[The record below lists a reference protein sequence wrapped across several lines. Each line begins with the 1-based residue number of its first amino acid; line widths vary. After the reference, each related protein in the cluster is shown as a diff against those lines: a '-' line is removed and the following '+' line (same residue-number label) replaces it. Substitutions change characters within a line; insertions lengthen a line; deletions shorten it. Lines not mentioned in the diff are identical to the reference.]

1 MDGPHSQPQTRSRP
15 RSRQTTVSVN
25 WDDADALSPHPRMKF
40 EVAECI
46 ETKTITTTTTTK
58 RAYPPLLVREP
69 RPLAS
74 LDSKEYPLAQKP
86 TPPEL
91 AKFTFGL
98 DEFGGLSWPT
108 ESQLSLQDV
117 RSFPLRTSH
126 VSQLSCLTD
135 HATFQSS
142 PTTSDDSNQDIKI
155 EPDLHLDISHV
166 ESRRRSSKTPS
177 DMPTRKSH
185 KMSTRAASPIVAG
198 VVKKTSHKSTRS
210 HGPSLPPAVSN
221 KLRRAIASGSRKE
234 NDKETNTRSMV
245 GLPITPDTSEL
256 VGSSAT
262 TTRPTL
268 KFRRSNLESFE
279 TPDSDPSQ
287 ARQDTYFDISSPSGS
302 DSHTVFSS
310 NVATPPVTDADV
322 EPFVDADESLQQSIR
337 ALQHPR
343 PIDTLAAQDASLPS
357 PRLSPTL
364 QAAQLHTAGRED
376 IDDDDMSIVLR
387 DDSQNLADEE
397 FGDSL
402 ALTELS
408 PRALQRNSQSEAFQA
423 GLMDSQSMLES
434 FDAMPAEMKSFM
446 MYQFLRRC
454 SRKTL
459 HVVAGVVN
467 PALKCDVL
475 KDLPPELTLHIVS
488 YLDCRDRCRAAQVS
502 KTWRNIIDSDETGW
516 KELFD
521 RDGFNLPPGELD
533 RAIKEGWGWQDP
545 VGYEGCERDYSLQNR
560 LTSTESELRS
570 KPDPPPQKLRSSKRK
585 RALNNFGPDR
595 YKRRASAQDNV
606 IKEDKVIAEAKLH
619 KSEGPNSAANAAAL
633 AVPDPQLG
641 LASIRKLHLFKSLYR
656 RHYMIREGWT
666 NGKVKPSHVAFAAH
680 PRHVITCLQFD
691 EDKII
696 TGSDDQLIHIY
707 DTQTGKLRKRLEGH
721 EGGVWALQYEGN
733 VLVSGS
739 TDRSVRVWD
748 IEKGL
753 CSQVFYGHTSTVRCL
768 QILMPTDTGKVEGG
782 APVMMPPKPLIITG
796 SRDSQLR
803 VWRLPERNSRR
814 YIQTGPPANDAD
826 CPYFIRTLQGHSHSV
841 RAIAAHADTLVSGSY
856 DNTVRVWRISTG
868 ETVHVLQ
875 GHTQKVYSVVLDT
888 PRNRCI
894 SGSMD
899 SFVRIWDLTT
909 GACTHTLEGHS
920 LLVGLLDLRDER
932 LVSAAADSTLRIW
945 DPESGRCQSTLT
957 AHTGAITC
965 FQHDGRK
972 VVSGSDRSLKMWD
985 IRSGEC
991 IQDLLTD
998 LSGVWQVRF
1007 DERRCV
1013 AAVQRDQLTYVEV
1026 SQQCCQVYYR
1036 KKANHKAQ
1044 ILDFGAV
1051 RDGKNPE
1058 DLGRRILLN
1067 PTEVQ
1072 RLTAAAENDDN

>member
-1 MDGPHSQPQTRSRP
+1 MDQSSTPQVLPRSRP
-15 RSRQTTVSVN
+15 RSSQTTVSVN

-58 RAYPPLLVREP
+58 RSFPPMFVREP

-91 AKFTFGL
+91 ANFTFDA
-98 DEFGGLSWPT
+98 DEHGAFSWPT
-108 ESQLSLQDV
+108 DSDIGQES
-117 RSFPLRTSH
+117 
-126 VSQLSCLTD
+126 
-135 HATFQSS
+135 FQSF
-142 PTTSDDSNQDIKI
+142 SDDAAHGVTN
-155 EPDLHLDISHV
+155 EPELTF
-166 ESRRRSSKTPS
+166 ESPRRSSKTLPNS
-177 DMPTRKSH
+177 EAASQRCH
-185 KMSTRAASPIVAG
+185 KMNPHTASPNTRG
-198 VVKKTSHKSTRS
+198 LMKRSGSRSSRS
-210 HGPSLPPAVSN
+210 HASVVSD
-221 KLRRAIASGSRKE
+221 KLRRAIAHGNQKE
-234 NDKETNTRSMV
+234 NAAENSARHL

-256 VGSSAT
+256 AGTSVPSS
-262 TTRPTL
+262 RPPL
-268 KFRRSNLESFE
+268 RLRRSHLDSFE
-279 TPDSDPSQ
+279 TPNSDPSQ
-287 ARQDTYFDISSPSGS
+287 TQSDEYFNISSPSGS
-302 DSHTVFSS
+302 DSHTVFGGS
-310 NVATPPVTDADV
+310 NVATPPVTDADA
-322 EPFVDADESLQQSIR
+322 EAFVDADESLQQSIR
-337 ALQHPR
+337 AVQHPR
-343 PIDTLAAQDASLPS
+343 PLNTLVAQDASLPS

-364 QAAQLHTAGRED
+364 QAAQLHSGDRED
-376 IDDDDMSIVLR
+376 DEEDLSLVVH
-387 DDSQNLADEE
+387 DDSQITGDDDYDEN
-397 FGDSL
+397 S
-402 ALTELS
+402 ALGEAT
-408 PRALQRNSQSEAFQA
+408 PQTLQQYGASQMSRSSFT
-423 GLMDSQSMLES
+423 DSQSMLDS

-454 SRKTL
+454 SRKVL

-467 PALKCDVL
+467 PALKCDIL
-475 KDLPPELTLHIVS
+475 KDLPLELTLHIIS
-488 YLDCRDRCRAAQVS
+488 FLNARERCHAAQVS

-516 KELFD
+516 KELLD
-521 RDGFNLPPGELD
+521 RDGFTLPPGELD

-545 VGYEGCERDYSLQNR
+545 VGPEGSERDLSLQNR
-560 LTSTESELRS
+560 LTANESELRHS

-606 IKEDKVIAEAKLH
+606 TREREREERPVEVKMH

-633 AVPDPQLG
+633 AVPDPHVG
-641 LASIRKLHLFKSLYR
+641 LTSLRKLHLFKSLYR
-656 RHYMIREGWT
+656 RHYMIQKSWT
-666 NGKVKPSHVAFAAH
+666 SGKVKPSHVAFAAH

-707 DTQTGKLRKRLEGH
+707 DTKTGKLRKRLEGH

-733 VLVSGS
+733 ILVSGS

-768 QILMPTDTGKVEGG
+768 QILMPTDTGKVENGS
-782 APVMMPPKPLIITG
+782 PVMMPPKPLIITG

-803 VWRLPERNSRR
+803 VWRLPEPNSRR

-826 CPYFIRTLQGHSHSV
+826 CPYFIRTLHGHTHSV

-856 DNTVRVWRISTG
+856 DNTVRVWKISTG
-868 ETVHVLQ
+868 ETVHTLT

-888 PRNRCI
+888 ARNRCI

-899 SFVRIWDLTT
+899 SFVKIWDLET
-909 GACTHTLEGHS
+909 GACTHTLEGHT

-972 VVSGSDRSLKMWD
+972 VISGSDRTLKMWD
-985 IRSGEC
+985 IRTGEC

-1013 AAVQRDQLTYVEV
+1013 AAVQRDQLTYVE
-1026 SQQCCQVYYR
+1026 
-1036 KKANHKAQ
+1036 

-1058 DLGRRILLN
+1058 ELGRRILLN
-1067 PTEVQ
+1067 PSEVH
-1072 RLTAAAENDDN
+1072 RLTATENDDN

>member
-1 MDGPHSQPQTRSRP
+1 MDQQPSQLLPRSRP
-15 RSRQTTVSVN
+15 RSSQTTVSVN
-25 WDDADALSPHPRMKF
+25 WDDADSLSPHPRIKF

-46 ETKTITTTTTTK
+46 ETKTVTTTTTTK
-58 RAYPPLLVREP
+58 RAFPPMFVREP
-69 RPLAS
+69 RPLLS
-74 LDSKEYPLAQKP
+74 LDSKEYPLARRP

-91 AKFTFGL
+91 ANFTFDL
-98 DEFGGLSWPT
+98 DEHGSLSWPT
-108 ESQLSLQDV
+108 DTDVDHHES
-117 RSFPLRTSH
+117 
-126 VSQLSCLTD
+126 
-135 HATFQSS
+135 FQSS
-142 PTTSDDSNQDIKI
+142 QSASDGFSQEIKTEPALDS
-155 EPDLHLDISHV
+155 EPRRRPSRTLPDLSA
-166 ESRRRSSKTPS
+166 RR
-177 DMPTRKSH
+177 SH
-185 KMSTRAASPIVAG
+185 KMSTRSSSPSARGMAKRAAS
-198 VVKKTSHKSTRS
+198 KSSRS
-210 HGPSLPPAVSN
+210 HASAVSD
-221 KLRRAIASGSRKE
+221 KLRRAIANGARKE
-234 NDKETNTRSMV
+234 NDHDGSARLGV

-256 VGSSAT
+256 AGSSAGGPG
-262 TTRPTL
+262 RPPL
-268 KFRRSNLESFE
+268 RLRRSNLDTFE

-287 ARQDTYFDISSPSGS
+287 VPQDEYFNISSPSGS

-322 EPFVDADESLQQSIR
+322 EPFTDADESLQQSIR
-337 ALQHPR
+337 ALHHPR
-343 PIDTLAAQDASLPS
+343 PINTLAAQDASLPS

-364 QAAQLHTAGRED
+364 QAAQLHSADRED
-376 IDDDDMSIVLR
+376 EDEDLSVLANDDGQNMADDEYGES
-387 DDSQNLADEE
+387 S
-397 FGDSL
+397 
-402 ALTELS
+402 ALVQTT
-408 PRALQRNSQSEAFQA
+408 PTALQRFGSSQAARS
-423 GLMDSQSMLES
+423 GLMDSQSMLET
-434 FDAMPAEMKSFM
+434 FDAMPAEMKTFM
-446 MYQFLRRC
+446 MYQLLRRC
-454 SRKTL
+454 SRKVL

-467 PALKCDVL
+467 PALKCDIL
-475 KDLPPELTLHIVS
+475 KDLPLELTLHIIS
-488 YLDCRDRCRAAQVS
+488 YLDCRERCRAAQVS

-516 KELFD
+516 KDLLD
-521 RDGFNLPPGELD
+521 RDGFTLPPGEVD
-533 RAIKEGWGWQDP
+533 RAVKEGWGWQDP
-545 VGYEGCERDYSLQNR
+545 VGPEGCERDMSLQNR
-560 LTSTESELRS
+560 LTASEAELRAT

-585 RALNNFGPDR
+585 RALNNFGSDR

-606 IKEDKVIAEAKLH
+606 IREKEREDKSFEVKTH
-619 KSEGPNSAANAAAL
+619 RSEGPITAANAAAV
-633 AVPDPQLG
+633 AVPDPHIG
-641 LASIRKLHLFKSLYR
+641 LSSLRKLHLFKSLYR
-656 RHYMIREGWT
+656 RHYMIRKSWT
-666 NGKVKPSHVAFAAH
+666 SGKVKPSHVAFAAH

-707 DTQTGKLRKRLEGH
+707 DTKTGKLRKRLEGH

-733 VLVSGS
+733 ILVSGS

-768 QILMPTDTGKVEGG
+768 QILVPTDTGRVENG
-782 APVMMPPKPLIITG
+782 APVMMPSKPLIITG

-803 VWRLPERNSRR
+803 VWRLPEPNSRR

-826 CPYFIRTLQGHSHSV
+826 CPYFIRTLHGHAHSV

-856 DNTVRVWRISTG
+856 DNTVRVWKISTG

-888 PRNRCI
+888 ARNRCI

-899 SFVRIWDLTT
+899 SYVKIWDLET
-909 GACTHTLEGHS
+909 GSCTHTLEGHT

-972 VVSGSDRSLKMWD
+972 VISGSDRTLKMWD
-985 IRSGEC
+985 IRTGEC

-1013 AAVQRDQLTYVEV
+1013 AAVQRDSLTYVE
-1026 SQQCCQVYYR
+1026 
-1036 KKANHKAQ
+1036 

-1058 DLGRRILLN
+1058 ELGRRILLN
-1067 PTEVQ
+1067 PSEVQ
-1072 RLTAAAENDDN
+1072 RLTAGNDNDDN